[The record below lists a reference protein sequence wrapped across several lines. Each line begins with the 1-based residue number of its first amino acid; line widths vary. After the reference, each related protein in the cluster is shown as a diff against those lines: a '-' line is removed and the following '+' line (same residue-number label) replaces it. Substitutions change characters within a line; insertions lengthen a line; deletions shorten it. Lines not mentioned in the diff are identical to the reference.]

1 MTIAWKTSAR
11 RAAVAAL
18 AAALVLASGVA
29 VPAGARAA
37 AGTDLV
43 PKRQMEAL
51 DRGLVAV
58 KTDGGVFLSWRLL
71 GTEPENTAFNLYRNG
86 VRLNGTPLATV
97 TNYTDAEGT
106 ASDVYT
112 VRAVVNGAEQS
123 PSAPARV
130 LSGNRLRVPLRKPAD
145 GLGPDGSAYTYSAND
160 ASVGDLDGDG
170 QYEIV
175 LKWDPSNSKDNSQD
189 GVTGNVY
196 IDAYKL
202 DGTFL
207 WRIDLGRNI
216 RAGAHYTQFM
226 VYDLDGDGKAEVAMK
241 TADGTIDGAGHA
253 IGDPSADYRD
263 LTSGRILAGPE
274 YLTVF
279 EGATGRAL
287 ATTDYDPPRG
297 DVSAWGDSYGN
308 RVDRF
313 LACVA
318 YLDGERPSLVMA
330 RGYYTRT
337 VLVAYN
343 WRDGQLTKLWRFDSN
358 DPGNGSY
365 VGQGNHNLSVADV
378 DGDGKDEIVYGAM
391 TVDDNGRILYST
403 GLGHGDAL
411 HVGDLDPTRPGLEV
425 FKVMESRPYG
435 AAVWD
440 AATGQVLWRVNGTK
454 DTGRGVSADIDP
466 NYPGEEV
473 WAAAGVGLYSVQG
486 EKISDAAPSMNFAIW
501 WDGDL
506 QRELLDDNHID
517 KWDYASLAMTRLL
530 TAEGDASN
538 NGTKATPALQADLF
552 GDWREEAVWRTEDS
566 SALDIYTTTAP
577 TEYRFYTLM
586 HDPVYRLG
594 VAWQNVAYNQPPHPG
609 FFLGYGMDTPPAPA
623 VYTVVPAS
631 VDVEPKTLNKK
642 SRGGDSSLTVTV
654 TLPGG
659 IELAKVQAAG
669 ATMTIAGQTIAAQRI
684 SPAADG
690 AERLSLQFDR
700 QQAIGAIGDRDGD
713 VAVKIEGELASGSRF
728 VGTGSIRVI
737 H

>member
-1 MTIAWKTSAR
+1 MVWLTG
-11 RAAVAAL
+11 
-18 AAALVLASGVA
+18 ASGT
-29 VPAGARAA
+29 AGNRAA
-37 AGTDLV
+37 AAPADA
-43 PKRQMEAL
+43 PKWQMEYL

-58 KTDGGVFLSWRLL
+58 QTDQGVFVSWRLL
-71 GTEPENTAFNLYRNG
+71 GTEPDDTTFNLYRNG
-86 VRLNGTPLATV
+86 QLLNPSPLADG
-97 TNYTDAEGT
+97 TNDTDPEGT
-106 ASDVYT
+106 GDDVYA
-112 VRAVVNGAEQS
+112 VSAVVNGVEQPRS
-123 PSAPARV
+123 GPARAWG
-130 LSGNRLRVPLRKPAD
+130 SNHLRVPLRKPAD
-145 GLGPDGSAYTYSAND
+145 GVNPDGTPYTYSAND

-196 IDAYKL
+196 VDAYEL
-202 DGTFL
+202 DGTLL
-207 WRIDLGRNI
+207 WRIDLGKNI

-241 TADGTIDGAGHA
+241 TADGTTDGTGQV
-253 IGDPSADYRD
+253 IGDPNADYRD
-263 LTSGRILAGPE
+263 LTGGRVLSGPE
-274 YLTVF
+274 YLTIF
-279 EGATGRAL
+279 EGATGKQL

-297 DVSAWGDSYGN
+297 NVSDWGDNYGN

-313 LACVA
+313 LACIA

-343 WRDGQLTKLWRFDSN
+343 WRDGQLTKLWKFDSN
-358 DPGNGSY
+358 NPGYGDY
-365 VGQGNHNLSVADV
+365 VDQGNHNLSVADV

-391 TVDDNGRILYST
+391 TVDDNGQGLYNT

-425 FKVMESRPYG
+425 FKVLENKPYG

-440 AATGQVLWRVNGTK
+440 AAAGEVLWRVTGTK

-473 WAAAGVGLYSVQG
+473 WAPSGVGLYTIKG
-486 EKISDAAPSMNFAIW
+486 DKIGDAAPSMNFAIW

-517 KWDYASLAMTRLL
+517 KWDYANQTMTRVL

-538 NGTKATPALQADLF
+538 NGTKATPSLQADLF

-566 SALDIYTTTAP
+566 TALDIYTTTAP
-577 TEYRFYTLM
+577 TEHRFHTLM

-594 VAWQNVAYNQPPHPG
+594 AAWQNVAYNQPPHPS
-609 FFLGYGMDTPPAPA
+609 FFLGYDMAQPPAPN
-623 VYTVVPAS
+623 VYELVPAS
-631 VDVEPKTLNKK
+631 VDVEPNTLNKM
-642 SRGGDSSLTVTV
+642 SQGGDNSLTVRVALPDGLGGQGIRATSAALTV
-654 TLPGG
+654 NGQTIEAQNGTVPEADSSQDGNAQITL
-659 IELAKVQAAG
+659 KFDRR
-669 ATMTIAGQTIAAQRI
+669 QTIAA
-684 SPAADG
+684 
-690 AERLSLQFDR
+690 L
-700 QQAIGAIGDRDGD
+700 GDLDGD
-713 VAVKIEGELASGSRF
+713 VSVKVDGALTDGNRF